1 MAMGEKTRV
10 PSISDTFELD
20 GIYYTDEHLDLNTPE
35 LEAKRALYEQ
45 INPHVKRGRHI
56 DEEV

>member
-1 MAMGEKTRV
+1 MGEKTKV
-10 PSISDTFELD
+10 PSITDTFEID
-20 GIYYTDEHLDLNTPE
+20 GIFYTDNHVDLYTPE

-45 INPHVKRGRHI
+45 INHHSNRGRNI

>member
-1 MAMGEKTRV
+1 MGEKTKV
-10 PSISDTFELD
+10 PSITDSFEID
-20 GIYYTDEHLDLNTPE
+20 GIFYTDNHVDLYTPE

-45 INPHVKRGRHI
+45 IDSGSRYGKII

>member
-1 MAMGEKTRV
+1 MGEKTKV
-10 PSISDTFELD
+10 PSITDTLEID
-20 GIYYTDEHLDLNTPE
+20 GVFYTDNHVDLYTPE

-45 INPHVKRGRHI
+45 INPHSNRGRNI